1 MAKHVSNNN
10 STSLLLNANLT
21 FTGIVESVSIYESVS
36 ITIVSNQ
43 SSATD
48 GIKLYLGP
56 TADNLSIKYTY
67 SYTANE
73 DKLIT
78 LKLTDNFFKLVYI
91 NGSTNQ
97 ASFNIQ
103 TFYSYVLPQGTITL
117 PDLIEVELHDAAG
130 NSITSTSNAL
140 DVNIKNASTITSF
153 DPKQYDL
160 FGNIKVS
167 NSFTLLDIAH
177 IYDKNT
183 LFMDEYTRGAATSV
197 FDSTNASV
205 LMSVNVN
212 NDVVIRQSRL
222 YSAYQPGK
230 SLCIRMTGV
239 INAKTSGNGTN
250 TVSRIG
256 YFDENNGL
264 YFEYSG
270 GIYYI
275 VERKNGVDTKTS
287 QSNWNIDRLDGN
299 SPSGINIDFT
309 KNIIYYIELAYLGVG
324 IVKYGFVFSGTLY
337 VAHINYHTTI
347 TYPYIVTPNLPM
359 RWELTSTSTT
369 SNTGQ
374 LICTCGSVQS
384 EGGYSLIGNP
394 FGMGMSTT
402 SFTVDN
408 NNTGE
413 NYVMS
418 IRLKASNRKTVKLV
432 SLSLICTS
440 GSSAIYNLYRIKSPT
455 TIPITGNPATG
466 SPAVNYSNITNS
478 VTQYHF
484 NTSTSGGTPVSNF
497 LVDLT
502 NADLLY
508 RHYFTANESLNLT
521 NFSTI
526 GGPIYLTAGI
536 DTTAYGGG
544 FYSDYLVLVVK
555 QITNNN
561 ETYYG
566 SLNWIEL

>member
-10 STSLLLNANLT
+10 STSLLLTANQT
-21 FTGIVESVSIYESVS
+21 FTGILESVSIYESVS

-48 GIKLYLGP
+48 GIKLYMGP

-73 DKLIT
+73 DKIIN

-91 NGSTNQ
+91 NGATNQ

-117 PDLIEVELHDAAG
+117 PGLIEVELHDAAG
-130 NSITSTSNAL
+130 NGITSTSNAL
-140 DVNIKNASTITSF
+140 DVNIKNSSTITSYA
-153 DPKQYDL
+153 PTQYDL

-167 NSFTLLDIAH
+167 NAQTLLDIAH
-177 IYDKNT
+177 VYDKNT
-183 LFMDEYTRGAATSV
+183 LNMDEYTRGTGSSTY
-197 FDSTNASV
+197 DSNNASI
-205 LMSVNVN
+205 LMAVSGN

-222 YSAYQPGK
+222 YTAYQPGK

-239 INAKTSGNGTN
+239 LNANNNGLNTS
-250 TVSRIG
+250 SRIG

-264 YFEYSG
+264 FFEYSNQTC
-270 GIYYI
+270 Y
-275 VERKNGVDTKTS
+275 VVKRKNGTDVPIS
-287 QSNWNIDRLDGN
+287 QVNWNQDTLNGVG
-299 SPSGINIDFT
+299 SSGINIDFS
-309 KNIIYYIELAYLGVG
+309 KNIIFYIELAYLGVG
-324 IVKYGFVFSGTLY
+324 IVKYGFVIGGTLY
-337 VAHINYHTTI
+337 IAHILYNTTI

-359 RWELTSTSTT
+359 RWELLSTNTT

-384 EGGYSLIGNP
+384 EGGYNLIGNP
-394 FGMGMSTT
+394 FATGMDTT
-402 SFTVDN
+402 SFSVDSA
-408 NNTGE
+408 NTNK
-413 NYVMS
+413 NYIMS
-418 IRLKASNRKTVKLV
+418 IRLKASNRKIVKFV
-432 SLSLICTS
+432 SLSLLCTS
-440 GSSAIYNLYRIKSPT
+440 GSSAIYSLYRVKSPT
-455 TIPITGNPATG
+455 TNPISANPATG
-466 SPAVNYSNITNS
+466 AAAPTYSNITNS
-478 VTQYHF
+478 VVQYHY
-484 NTSTSGGTPVSNF
+484 NSSTAGGTPVSNY

-508 RHYFTANESLNLT
+508 RNYFTADASLNLS
-521 NFSTI
+521 NLSDI

-536 DTTAYGGG
+536 NTTAYGGS
-544 FYSDYLVLVVK
+544 FYSDYIVMVV
-555 QITNNN
+555 QQLSNQD

-566 SLNWIEL
+566 SFNWIEL